1 MKRRC
6 GQRSIPVG
14 SVPYGPGMPWE
25 EAFDDLDVHLAA
37 RREDERRAHEAEED
51 RQRIAQ
57 LVLRDR
63 VRAVGGAV
71 TVETEAGL
79 VVGEVAGAGVGWV
92 ALRSSHELT
101 LVRLDAVLTVT
112 PATLSR
118 SVLPM
123 PEDELSARVTF
134 GFASRALARSRIAVI
149 VQRRDGATLG
159 GTIDRAGADHLELAV
174 HETDQPRRQ
183 ENVRSVVWVPFAAIA
198 TMRVPEATRLPF
210 G

>member
-1 MKRRC
+1 M
-6 GQRSIPVG
+6 
-14 SVPYGPGMPWE
+14 PYGPGMPWE
-25 EAFDDLDVHLAA
+25 DAFDDLDVHFAA
-37 RREDERRAHEAEED
+37 RRDEERRVREAEED
-51 RQRIAQ
+51 RRRIAQ
-57 LVLRDR
+57 LTLRDR
-63 VRAVGGAV
+63 VRAVDGAV
-71 TVETEAGL
+71 TVETTAGAI
-79 VVGEVAGAGVGWV
+79 VGEVAGAGAGWV

-101 LVRLDAVLTVT
+101 LVPLEAILTVT

-118 SVLPM
+118 SMLPM

-134 GFASRALARSRIAVI
+134 GFASRALARARVAVI
-149 VQRRDGATLG
+149 VRRTDGATLG

-198 TMRVPEATRLPF
+198 SMRVPEATRLPF